1 MDEWRIGWNESV
13 LRQELAVQGRPLD
26 LRLGLGL
33 TYAHRDLSM
42 RMRTD
47 DGVRTQNVRHAGDA
61 FSPTARLHA
70 GIKSVALDVDYA
82 IAPGLVTGDFDGI
95 QQDIEARLSYSVPF
109 QDVTLF
115 AGYRYSMMSAKGSE
129 GGLAYDSDLRLDG
142 YQFGITV
149 SF

>member
-1 MDEWRIGWNESV
+1 MKSF
-13 LRQELAVQGRPLD
+13 
-26 LRLGLGL
+26 
-33 TYAHRDLSM
+33 
-42 RMRTD
+42 
-47 DGVRTQNVRHAGDA
+47 A
-61 FSPTARLHA
+61 F
-70 GIKSVALDVDYA
+70 DFDYA
-82 IAPGLVTGDFDGI
+82 IAPGLVTGDYDGM

-115 AGYRYSMMSAKGSE
+115 AGYRYSLFSAKGNE